1 MIMVLKAQC
10 IDTAQILKTHKTFTM
25 DVSKLNQLNTLLVM
39 EEPRGPSQLIEI
51 LIPAQIISVVQIP
64 VIQNLQNQT
73 DQIVIL
79 KALRVIPDSILTN
92 GPTSG
97 LVNATLAEL
106 QKISLVI
113 YSQEWIKG
121 QLIPVCTLIDTFTEG
136 SGIPFSTRTKRFDSW
151 KDVNWG
157 KSSLQYSNGAPSSG
171 AAYCIIFEAEYQKF
185 KKTIDGLVEIQGIS

>member
-1 MIMVLKAQC
+1 MEHYLFSAPIFKL
-10 IDTAQILKTHKTFTM
+10 HKLFKM
-25 DVSKLNQLNTLLVM
+25 EISKLNQLNTLLVM

-51 LIPAQIISVVQIP
+51 QVPAQIISVVKIP

-106 QKISLVI
+106 QKISLVLE
-113 YSQEWIKG
+113 SQQWLKG
-121 QLIPVCTLIDTFTEG
+121 QLIPLCTLIDTFTEG
-136 SGIPFSTRTKRFDSW
+136 TGIPFSTRTKRFDSW

-157 KSSLQYSNGAPSSG
+157 DSFLQYSNGTPSSG
-171 AAYCIIFEAEYQKF
+171 AAYAVIFEAEYQKF
-185 KKTIDGLVEIQGIS
+185 KKVGNDLVEIQGIS